1 MSILKVQELQHTN
14 GTNAMTIATSGTVHI
29 PGTVVQVQH
38 SRDTSANAFAAN
50 TSATGHTL
58 LTKAITTKIANS
70 QIHIS
75 AQVCHGVGGTD
86 SNMDS
91 HDVTYG
97 CYRNTTLVGG
107 VSGRNGRT
115 TGTAPGNGT
124 WYQTDV
130 PFSPSRDM
138 LYGNAFD
145 VYYKYFQHLDS
156 PSGLVGTTYTYRIA
170 LFNQALHYGN
180 RCRQNV
186 SGGGISTLT
195 LMEIAP

>member
-1 MSILKVQELQHTN
+1 MASILKVDTVQGAT
-14 GTNAMTIATSGTVHI
+14 TATTVAMPSNTHI
-29 PGTVVQVQH
+29 PGAVVQVQFVN
-38 SRDTSANAFAAN
+38 STSGSALSAN

-70 QIHIS
+70 QIFI
-75 AQVCHGVGGTD
+75 QCQLCHGVGGTD
-86 SNMDS
+86 ANMDS
-91 HDVTYG
+91 HDTTFGTYRG
-97 CYRNTTLVGG
+97 TTLIGG
-107 VSGRNGRT
+107 VSGRNTRT

-130 PFSPSRDM
+130 PFSPSRDF

-145 VYYKYFQHLDS
+145 VYYKYFQFLET
-156 PSGLVGTTYTYRIA
+156 PNVAAGTTNTYRIA
-170 LFNQALHYGN
+170 LFNQGTYYHN

-186 SGGGISTLT
+186 AGGGISTLT

>member
-1 MSILKVQELQHTN
+1 MASILKVDQLQGAT
-14 GTNAMTIATSGTVHI
+14 TATTVAMPSNTHI
-29 PGTVVQVQH
+29 PGAVVQVLYSQ
-38 SRDTSANAFAAN
+38 DTSANAFAAN

-70 QIHIS
+70 QIFI
-75 AQVCHGVGGTD
+75 QCQLCHGVGGTD
-86 SNMDS
+86 ANMDS

-97 CYRNTTLVGG
+97 CYNGTTLIGG
-107 VSGRNGRT
+107 VSGRNTRT

-130 PFSPSRDM
+130 PFSPSRDF

-145 VYYKYFQHLDS
+145 VYYKYFQFLET
-156 PSGLVGTTYTYRIA
+156 PNVAAGTTNTYRIA
-170 LFNQALHYGN
+170 IFNQALHYGN

-186 SGGGISTLT
+186 AGGGISTLT

>member
-1 MSILKVQELQHTN
+1 MASILKVDTVQGAT
-14 GTNAMTIATSGTVHI
+14 TATTVAMPSNTHI
-29 PGTVVQVQH
+29 PGAVIQVQH

-50 TSATGHTL
+50 TSTTGYTL

-75 AQVCHGVGGTD
+75 AQHCHGVGGTAA
-86 SNMDS
+86 NMDS
-91 HDVTYG
+91 HDITLGTY
-97 CYRNTTLVGG
+97 RDTTLVGG
-107 VSGRNGRT
+107 VSGRNTRT
-115 TGTAPGNGT
+115 TASAPGGGT

-138 LYGNAFD
+138 QYGNDFD
-145 VYYKYFQHLDS
+145 VYYKYFQFLDS
-156 PSGLVGTTYTYRIA
+156 PSGAAGTTYTYRIA
-170 LFNQALHYGN
+170 LWNQSTHYGN
-180 RCRQNV
+180 RCRANA